1 MKIAGED
8 YQIKGI
14 LPFREGLF
22 VMKQDGTGYLIA
34 NRCQRCRM
42 TFFPKRQFCIEC
54 YKSDELKE
62 IRLSTQ
68 GILHTFTVVH
78 RATPDFKTPY
88 MVGYIDLEENG
99 VRVFAPITD
108 CRPEDLNV
116 GMRMELVFGKK
127 DKIPKDEN
135 DRKQLTYQFRP
146 LK

>member
-1 MKIAGED
+1 MKTAGED
-8 YQIKGI
+8 CQIKGS

-34 NRCQRCRM
+34 NKCQRCGM

-54 YKSDELKE
+54 YKNDELKE
-62 IRLSTQ
+62 IRLSAQ

-108 CRPEDLNV
+108 CRPEDLKI